1 MAIRPAHPQQ
11 RPLSALST
19 LLGVRLDPS
28 TAVGHSHSPNDLGF
42 LSGITLDSRSVKPG
56 DLYVALAGARVHG
69 AAFCADAV
77 AAGAVAVLTDPDGR
91 ARAAASGV
99 PVFVLADP
107 RARLGEIAC
116 WVYGDPSSRLR
127 LIGVTGTSGK
137 TTSTYLLESGLR
149 MAGHLTGLIGGVELR
164 IGPER
169 LASSLTTP
177 EAPDLQALFAVMVE
191 RGVTAAAME
200 VSSHSLSLGR
210 VAGTSFDV
218 AVFTNLSQD
227 HLDFHAD
234 LEDYFRAK
242 ASLFMPPV
250 PLRGGLGGSSP
261 RVSTGIGVVNIDDK
275 YGRKLASSALVP
287 VTTFSASGA
296 DEADWRA
303 ADVRSGADGST
314 FRLIGPGGV
323 EADVSLGLAGV
334 FNVANAVGALV
345 ALVEAGVRLEDAVA
359 GVAACPGVPGRL
371 ERVPAPGL
379 GVTAFVDYSHK
390 PGAVEAVL
398 RSLRPVTQ
406 GNLIIV
412 LGCGGDRDRAKR
424 PMMGAAAASLAD
436 VAILTSDNPRS
447 EDPLAILAA
456 MLDGVLSVPQEER
469 ARVII
474 EPDRAAAI
482 AQAVALASPGDV
494 VVVAGKGHETGQ
506 YVAGSVLPF
515 DDREVTADRPR
526 PARQGAPVIPLSLA
540 RIAQVTGGQLRG
552 DPDAVVSGEVVIDS
566 RRAGPG
572 GLFAAVAGERSDG
585 HDFAAAAV
593 AAGAT
598 AVLATRPVPVPS
610 VLVADVPAALAA
622 LARFVVDALPAVR
635 IAGITGSSG
644 KTSTKDLA
652 AQLVERLGPTIAPA
666 GSYNNEFG
674 HPLTVLRADASTRY
688 LVLELS
694 ARGIGHIA
702 HLCRIAPP
710 RYGVVL
716 NVGHAHAGEF
726 GGLDQ
731 VARAKGEL
739 AEALPADGTAIL
751 NAGDPRVLA
760 MAARTQARV
769 VTFGDAGS
777 RRLGPGGGRAARRPR
792 AAQLHAAD
800 TRRFRAG
807 NPTVA
812 WRA

>member
-19 LLGVRLDPS
+19 LLGARLIAAGS
-28 TAVGHSHSPNDLGF
+28 SHSPNEVGF
-42 LSGITLDSRSVKPG
+42 LSGLTLDSRSVEPG
-56 DLYVALAGARVHG
+56 DLYVALPGARVHG

-91 ARAAASGV
+91 DRATASGV
-99 PVFVLADP
+99 PVFLLADP

-149 MAGHLTGLIGGVELR
+149 AAGHLTGLIGGVELR
-164 IGPER
+164 IGRER

-210 VAGTSFDV
+210 VAGTGFDV

-250 PLRGGLGGSSP
+250 
-261 RVSTGIGVVNIDDK
+261 IGVVNIDDT
-275 YGRKLASSALVP
+275 YGRRLASSALVP

-323 EADVSLGLAGV
+323 EADVSVALAGV

-345 ALVEAGVRLEDAVA
+345 ALVEAGIRLEDAVA
-359 GVAACPGVPGRL
+359 GVGACPGVPGRL
-371 ERVPAPGL
+371 ERVPAAGL
-379 GVTAFVDYSHK
+379 DVTAFVDYSHK

-412 LGCGGDRDRAKR
+412 LGCGGDRDKAKR

-469 ARVII
+469 ARVIL

-515 DDREVTADRPR
+515 DDRQVTADALERLAKDQ
-526 PARQGAPVIPLSLA
+526 PARPG
-540 RIAQVTGGQLRG
+540 RHGG
-552 DPDAVVSGEVVIDS
+552 
-566 RRAGPG
+566 
-572 GLFAAVAGERSDG
+572 
-585 HDFAAAAV
+585 
-593 AAGAT
+593 
-598 AVLATRPVPVPS
+598 
-610 VLVADVPAALAA
+610 
-622 LARFVVDALPAVR
+622 
-635 IAGITGSSG
+635 
-644 KTSTKDLA
+644 
-652 AQLVERLGPTIAPA
+652 
-666 GSYNNEFG
+666 
-674 HPLTVLRADASTRY
+674 
-688 LVLELS
+688 
-694 ARGIGHIA
+694 
-702 HLCRIAPP
+702 
-710 RYGVVL
+710 
-716 NVGHAHAGEF
+716 
-726 GGLDQ
+726 
-731 VARAKGEL
+731 
-739 AEALPADGTAIL
+739 
-751 NAGDPRVLA
+751 
-760 MAARTQARV
+760 
-769 VTFGDAGS
+769 
-777 RRLGPGGGRAARRPR
+777 
-792 AAQLHAAD
+792 
-800 TRRFRAG
+800 
-807 NPTVA
+807 
-812 WRA
+812 

>member
-1 MAIRPAHPQQ
+1 VAIRPAYPQQ

-91 ARAAASGV
+91 ARAGASGV

-177 EAPDLQALFAVMVE
+177 EAPDLQALFAVMAE

-250 PLRGGLGGSSP
+250 
-261 RVSTGIGVVNIDDK
+261 IGVVNIDDK

-359 GVAACPGVPGRL
+359 GMAACPGVPGRL

-482 AQAVALASPGDV
+482 AYAVALASPGDV

-515 DDREVTADRPR
+515 DDREVTETA
-526 PARQGAPVIPLSLA
+526 L
-540 RIAQVTGGQLRG
+540 GQL
-552 DPDAVVSGEVVIDS
+552 
-566 RRAGPG
+566 
-572 GLFAAVAGERSDG
+572 
-585 HDFAAAAV
+585 
-593 AAGAT
+593 
-598 AVLATRPVPVPS
+598 
-610 VLVADVPAALAA
+610 
-622 LARFVVDALPAVR
+622 
-635 IAGITGSSG
+635 
-644 KTSTKDLA
+644 
-652 AQLVERLGPTIAPA
+652 
-666 GSYNNEFG
+666 
-674 HPLTVLRADASTRY
+674 
-688 LVLELS
+688 
-694 ARGIGHIA
+694 
-702 HLCRIAPP
+702 
-710 RYGVVL
+710 
-716 NVGHAHAGEF
+716 
-726 GGLDQ
+726 
-731 VARAKGEL
+731 AKVH
-739 AEALPADGTAIL
+739 
-751 NAGDPRVLA
+751 R
-760 MAARTQARV
+760 
-769 VTFGDAGS
+769 
-777 RRLGPGGGRAARRPR
+777 
-792 AAQLHAAD
+792 
-800 TRRFRAG
+800 
-807 NPTVA
+807 
-812 WRA
+812 

>member
-1 MAIRPAHPQQ
+1 VAIRPAYPQQ

-19 LLGVRLDPS
+19 LLGVRLA
-28 TAVGHSHSPNDLGF
+28 AVGQSHTPNDLGS
-42 LSGITLDSRSVKPG
+42 LSGLTLDSRSVKPG
-56 DLYVALAGARVHG
+56 DLYVALPGARVHG

-77 AAGAVAVLTDPDGR
+77 AAGAVAVLTNPDGR
-91 ARAAASGV
+91 ARATASGV

-149 MAGHLTGLIGGVELR
+149 TAGHLTGLVGGVELR
-164 IGPER
+164 IGQEK

-177 EAPDLQALFAVMVE
+177 EAPDLQALFAVMAE

-200 VSSHSLSLGR
+200 VSSHSLALGR

-242 ASLFMPPV
+242 ASLFV
-250 PLRGGLGGSSP
+250 PAEPSRGGLGGSSP

-275 YGRKLASSALVP
+275 YGRKLASSAPVP

-303 ADVRSGADGST
+303 VDVRSGADGST

-323 EADVSLGLAGV
+323 EADVSVGLAGV

-371 ERVPAPGL
+371 ERVSAAGL

-424 PMMGAAAASLAD
+424 PMMGAAAAALAD

-456 MLDGVLSVPQEER
+456 MLDGVLSVPQAER
-469 ARVII
+469 ARVIV

-482 AQAVALASPGDV
+482 AQAAALASPGDV
-494 VVVAGKGHETGQ
+494 LVVAGKGHETGQ

-515 DDREVTADRPR
+515 DDRQVTAD
-526 PARQGAPVIPLSLA
+526 VL
-540 RIAQVTGGQLRG
+540 GQL
-552 DPDAVVSGEVVIDS
+552 
-566 RRAGPG
+566 
-572 GLFAAVAGERSDG
+572 
-585 HDFAAAAV
+585 
-593 AAGAT
+593 
-598 AVLATRPVPVPS
+598 
-610 VLVADVPAALAA
+610 
-622 LARFVVDALPAVR
+622 
-635 IAGITGSSG
+635 
-644 KTSTKDLA
+644 
-652 AQLVERLGPTIAPA
+652 
-666 GSYNNEFG
+666 
-674 HPLTVLRADASTRY
+674 
-688 LVLELS
+688 
-694 ARGIGHIA
+694 
-702 HLCRIAPP
+702 
-710 RYGVVL
+710 
-716 NVGHAHAGEF
+716 
-726 GGLDQ
+726 
-731 VARAKGEL
+731 AKV
-739 AEALPADGTAIL
+739 
-751 NAGDPRVLA
+751 NR
-760 MAARTQARV
+760 
-769 VTFGDAGS
+769 
-777 RRLGPGGGRAARRPR
+777 
-792 AAQLHAAD
+792 
-800 TRRFRAG
+800 
-807 NPTVA
+807 
-812 WRA
+812 